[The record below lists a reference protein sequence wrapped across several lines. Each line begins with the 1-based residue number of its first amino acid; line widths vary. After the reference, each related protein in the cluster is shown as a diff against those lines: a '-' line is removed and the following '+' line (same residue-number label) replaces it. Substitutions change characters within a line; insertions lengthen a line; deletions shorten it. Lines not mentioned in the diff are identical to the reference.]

1 MKIHNE
7 GTEWAST
14 EYEFSDLIGKTLKT
28 VNNFDDER
36 IVFTTVDG
44 EVFTLCHRQ
53 DCCESV
59 RVESIV
65 GDLTD
70 LIGTPI
76 LVAEERTSR
85 DDPADIVRTEDE
97 LRYRESQTWTFYTI
111 RTINGSVDIRW
122 FGESNGYYSESVE
135 FFHG

>member
-7 GTEWAST
+7 GTEYVST
-14 EYEFSDLIGKTLKT
+14 EYEFIDLIGKTLKT

-44 EVFTLCHRQ
+44 EVFTLCHQQ

-76 LVAEERTSR
+76 LVAEERTSNE
-85 DDPADIVRTEDE
+85 DPVDIVRTEDE
-97 LRYRESQTWTFYTI
+97 LRYPESQTWTFYTI
-111 RTINGSVDIRW
+111 RTIKGTVDIRW
-122 FGESNGYYSESVE
+122 YGSSNGCYSERVE